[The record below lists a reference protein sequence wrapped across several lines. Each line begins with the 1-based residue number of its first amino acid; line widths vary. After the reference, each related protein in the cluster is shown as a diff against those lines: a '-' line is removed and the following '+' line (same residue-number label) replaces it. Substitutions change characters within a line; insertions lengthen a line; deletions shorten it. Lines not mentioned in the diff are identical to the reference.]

1 MKKSYCSILWS
12 VVFVLISLGGF
23 AQSTIRGVIKDMN
36 SGEPLIGAT
45 ILINQTGEGTVT
57 DFDGA
62 FELNTSLNPP
72 FEVEFSYTGYSAIQ
86 QTIQDPDQ
94 KLNVKLEESAITIA
108 AVEVKGQRISDKQ
121 KAAPLTVESMD
132 LLAIKNTAS
141 DNFYDGLGSMKG
153 VDLTAASLGFKI
165 INTRG
170 FNSTSPVRSLQ
181 IIDGIDNQAPGL
193 NFSLGNFLGSSELDV
208 VKVDLIQGA
217 SSAFYGPN
225 AFNGV
230 ISMETKNPFMHKG
243 LAGSVK
249 VGERSLV
256 EAAIRFADA
265 VQNADGNDVFA
276 YKFNFSYL
284 TANDW
289 VADNFNP
296 VDGTE
301 TGIDNPGRYDA
312 VNIYGDE
319 FYPGGD
325 YSGFNPPSQYPGLGI
340 FHRTGYREED
350 LVDYGTKNL
359 KSNLAFHFRTNPSMK
374 EESPEVI
381 LAGSFSTGTT
391 VYQGDNRFSLRNI
404 VFAQPKI
411 EFKKKDKFFIR
422 AYMTFDDAGDSYDPY
437 FTALALLDS
446 AGSNFEWA
454 QAYENFWRNPVD
466 GQGNFDQRAFDLGFP
481 MVMDS
486 IGPDGEPVPNPNTG
500 LNYKVYD
507 YDAWRSW
514 LQEYKDTLFDWH
526 RQAENYVNGGVSG
539 LRNLDPYYEPG
550 TERFNEKFNEII
562 SKSRNDGGT
571 RFIDRSALY
580 HVHGE
585 YSFDPGWVEFLKV
598 GGNVRFYR
606 PESEGTIF
614 YDTAGITLKNYE
626 FGFYTGAEKVFFEDK
641 LRAQVTVRADK
652 NQNFDWLV
660 SPAASLV
667 FKPKANNYLR
677 FSFSSA
683 IRNPTLTDQ
692 YLNLNVG
699 RATLSGNLDG
709 VQDLVTTESLVTY
722 LNTLSR
728 DSLQYFDIPGVMPEK
743 VKTFEVGYRTTLFN
757 NTYVDANYYY
767 NIYNDFLGYNIGA
780 EIEFDPTF
788 GRIRDIDIY
797 RYAANSTETVTTQG
811 FSIGMNYYF
820 LDYYQL
826 AGNYS
831 WNKLNTNTEDP
842 IVPAFNTPEHK
853 YNISLSGRNITW
865 NFGNAQLR
873 NFGFNINYKWIE
885 GFIFEGSP
893 QFTGSIPTY
902 SLLDAQVSFGF
913 PKINTTLKIG
923 ASNLLNNKNF
933 QTYGGPRIGRLAFV
947 SLVYD
952 WKKI

>member
-1 MKKSYCSILWS
+1 M
-12 VVFVLISLGGF
+12 
-23 AQSTIRGVIKDMN
+23 
-36 SGEPLIGAT
+36 
-45 ILINQTGEGTVT
+45 
-57 DFDGA
+57 
-62 FELNTSLNPP
+62 
-72 FEVEFSYTGYSAIQ
+72 
-86 QTIQDPDQ
+86 
-94 KLNVKLEESAITIA
+94 
-108 AVEVKGQRISDKQ
+108 
-121 KAAPLTVESMD
+121 
-132 LLAIKNTAS
+132 
-141 DNFYDGLGSMKG
+141 
-153 VDLTAASLGFKI
+153 
-165 INTRG
+165 
-170 FNSTSPVRSLQ
+170 
-181 IIDGIDNQAPGL
+181 
-193 NFSLGNFLGSSELDV
+193 
-208 VKVDLIQGA
+208 
-217 SSAFYGPN
+217 
-225 AFNGV
+225 
-230 ISMETKNPFMHKG
+230 
-243 LAGSVK
+243 
-249 VGERSLV
+249 
-256 EAAIRFADA
+256 
-265 VQNADGNDVFA
+265 
-276 YKFNFSYL
+276 
-284 TANDW
+284 
-289 VADNFNP
+289 
-296 VDGTE
+296 
-301 TGIDNPGRYDA
+301 
-312 VNIYGDE
+312 
-319 FYPGGD
+319 
-325 YSGFNPPSQYPGLGI
+325 
-340 FHRTGYREED
+340 
-350 LVDYGTKNL
+350 
-359 KSNLAFHFRTNPSMK
+359 
-374 EESPEVI
+374 
-381 LAGSFSTGTT
+381 
-391 VYQGDNRFSLRNI
+391 
-404 VFAQPKI
+404 
-411 EFKKKDKFFIR
+411 
-422 AYMTFDDAGDSYDPY
+422 
-437 FTALALLDS
+437 
-446 AGSNFEWA
+446 
-454 QAYENFWRNPVD
+454 
-466 GQGNFDQRAFDLGFP
+466 
-481 MVMDS
+481 
-486 IGPDGEPVPNPNTG
+486 
-500 LNYKVYD
+500 
-507 YDAWRSW
+507 
-514 LQEYKDTLFDWH
+514 
-526 RQAENYVNGGVSG
+526 
-539 LRNLDPYYEPG
+539 
-550 TERFNEKFNEII
+550 
-562 SKSRNDGGT
+562 
-571 RFIDRSALY
+571 
-580 HVHGE
+580 
-585 YSFDPGWVEFLKV
+585 
-598 GGNVRFYR
+598 
-606 PESEGTIF
+606 
-614 YDTAGITLKNYE
+614 KNYE